1 MDAVGLIRLAL
12 QVLADRVLSL
22 LSLAMSCF
30 LCAWVMYEP
39 SWHRVAALGI
49 FSLLAYLLVRR
60 KESNRGETVQ
70 ADG

>member
-1 MDAVGLIRLAL
+1 MDAVKVLRLAL
-12 QVLADRVLSL
+12 DALTSRVLALASL
-22 LSLAMSCF
+22 VMACF

-60 KESNRGETVQ
+60 KESNRGEAVQ